1 MRELDFHDTFL
12 AAEYSHPGDNIA
24 PLVAVAQQLRVRGAD
39 LIHGIATAYEIQ
51 VDLARGICL
60 HKHKIDHVGIW
71 ARRWPPGSAPC
82 CGWAPKLSTTRSR
95 CALRPPSVLWS
106 SRRCAGV
113 DLGVRTLATVATI
126 DTAIGVETITEY
138 PNPTPLKATL
148 TARRWAGR
156 ELSRRIPDRAVTGQ
170 RKPSRPDS
178 TADACICG
186 GKPPTSSPP
195 SGPAPTATSSLNT
208 SMWPP

>member
-1 MRELDFHDTFL
+1 MLRLGPETIYH
-12 AAEYSHPGDNIA
+12 AIA
-24 PLVAVAQQLRVRGAD
+24 LR
-39 LIHGIATAYEIQ
+39 T
-51 VDLARGICL
+51 
-60 HKHKIDHVGIW
+60 
-71 ARRWPPGSAPC
+71 
-82 CGWAPKLSTTRSR
+82 STTKRAVVKPTVR
-95 CALRPPSVLWS
+95 
-106 SRRCAGV
+106 AGV